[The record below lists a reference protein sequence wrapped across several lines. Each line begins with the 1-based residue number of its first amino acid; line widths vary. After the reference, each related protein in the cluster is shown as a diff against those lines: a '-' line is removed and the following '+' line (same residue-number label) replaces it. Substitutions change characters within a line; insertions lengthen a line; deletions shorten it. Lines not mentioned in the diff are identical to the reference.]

1 VIADDQ
7 TSVRDGLVAL
17 LGTLPDMEVVGAA
30 ADGAQVLEIVA
41 REQPD
46 AVLMDLR
53 MPGVDGVE
61 ATERLARSHPDVAVV
76 VLTTF
81 ADDETVLAALAA
93 GASGYLTKDAGR
105 ADMARALHA
114 AVAGQVTLASPVQR
128 TLLSAALS
136 GRPGAAGWT
145 GGPGWTGGVGSAG
158 GPGWT
163 GGVGSAGGPG
173 WTGDAGRDRTAAT
186 GRPWP
191 DGLTDR
197 EGEILLLIAAG
208 LTNRAITGRLFIGNA
223 TVKTHINRIF
233 AKIGVTDRQGAID
246 YAVSR
251 RLLTPGSPGAG
262 PMT

>member
-1 VIADDQ
+1 VSEGRLRLVIADDQ

-17 LGTLPDMEVVGAA
+17 LSTLPDLEVVGSAG
-30 ADGAQVLEIVA
+30 DGAAVLELVE
-41 REQPD
+41 RQRPD

-81 ADDETVLAALAA
+81 ADDDSVLSALRA
-93 GASGYLTKDAGR
+93 GAAGYLTKDAGR

-114 AVAGQVTLASPVQR
+114 AVAGQVTMAGPVQR
-128 TLLSAALS
+128 TLLSAALRS
-136 GRPGAAGWT
+136 RAAE
-145 GGPGWTGGVGSAG
+145 
-158 GPGWT
+158 
-163 GGVGSAGGPG
+163 
-173 WTGDAGRDRTAAT
+173 
-186 GRPWP
+186 PWP

-197 EGEILLLIAAG
+197 EGQILVLIANG
-208 LTNRAITGRLFIGNA
+208 LSNREITERLFIGTA

-233 AKIGVTDRQGAID
+233 AKIGVGDRRGAIA

-251 RLLTPGSPGAG
+251 RLSTRGSPGAG
-262 PMT
+262 PAT